1 VSRLDR
7 AAISAALTEKLGA
20 SPDPDGVVD
29 LIASQGLI
37 AIAAAANEIDGAIA
51 RLKPLPGLRYIAIN
65 GGDLFSASPKTIGT
79 KVGILDQT
87 GKVLKAADLP
97 RAKV

>member
-1 VSRLDR
+1 MSRLDR
-7 AAISAALTEKLGA
+7 ATIAAALTEKLGA
-20 SPDPDGVVD
+20 TPDPDGVVD
-29 LIASQGLI
+29 LVASQGRI

-65 GGDLFSASPKTIGT
+65 NGDLFTASPKTIGT
-79 KVGILDQT
+79 KVGILDPT

>member
-7 AAISAALTEKLGA
+7 EAIAAALTAKLSA
-20 SPDPDGVVD
+20 TADPDGNAD
-29 LIASQGLI
+29 LVASQGLI
-37 AIAAAANEIDGAIA
+37 AIAAAPGEIDGAIA
-51 RLKPLPGLRYIAIN
+51 RLKPLPGYRWLAIN

-79 KVGILDQT
+79 KIGLLDPN

-97 RAKV
+97 RPK

>member
-7 AAISAALTEKLGA
+7 AAIAAALSEKLGA
-20 SPDPDGVVD
+20 TPDPDGAAD
-29 LIASQGLI
+29 LVASQGRI

-65 GGDLFSASPKTIGT
+65 GGDLFTASPKTIGT
-79 KVGILDQT
+79 KVGILDPS